1 MAGRQRANGEGSIR
15 ERYPGCWEGRYTAGY
30 DILTGKRIQKGVFA
44 KTRKECAAK
53 LARAIQQDT
62 GPYYRKGKGYDSQP
76 LSTWIRLWF
85 DSYTK
90 PNLRPSSADGYRS
103 MIENHIIPVLGH
115 IQLSKLSS
123 IQIQRFY
130 NDLHTQGRLDNHGN
144 RKYEPLS
151 ASTVKHIHAVLSGAL
166 KQAVKERIIPFNPCD
181 NCKIPKREKKEMH
194 VLPQDKIGAY
204 LDEAKRLGVYALFY
218 LELTSGLRRGELLGL
233 EWADLNPETRMLT
246 VNKQLTRSG
255 GELCISVPKTEN
267 SIRTIALPENTVAL
281 LIDEHNKHPDSPLMF
296 WCPRTNGYWSPD
308 SLRHLHKQ
316 MLAAAGVDESVR
328 FHDLRHTFST
338 LAIQSGVDAKTVA
351 GMLGHYMVKD
361 LSRFGRN
368 FLEMGNYLELILPLY
383 GVRFISINDAFDSD
397 DYLGVTGGLELAL
410 RNLINNMY
418 SRDLSTKVRS
428 AYRTRNLRGEYWGGN
443 GFYGYQVHPHNKKR
457 LIVDEQVRDIIVM
470 IFESCVAGMTTS
482 EIAQMLNDMG
492 IPSPLEHKR
501 RNGGFYNGV
510 VKEETGIWLKG
521 AVRKI
526 LTDERYTGKMITNT
540 RETEEVGKPKMR
552 SLPRDQWIIV
562 PGTHEA
568 IISEELFR
576 AAQNALQG
584 RIRNVNKNTAGNR
597 ANNLFV
603 CGCCGRKLRKN
614 PAKEPHLVCPKNDS
628 IKGAECAGLFVNQ
641 AHIEQAVLQMLREQ
655 SRSFLEQHCLMQAC
669 IDKKLSSIQT
679 ELDANTNMTRR
690 LQSRKAELYEQ
701 YRAGRISRE
710 KFADIQKT
718 DSEKLARLSSRAE
731 EIKRLLVEHYE
742 SRGNLAA
749 GKRTA
754 DQIILLKDYD
764 PEIIRNFVERV
775 RVYPSGEI
783 EIDMRTSSGF
793 AFVTAS

>member
-130 NDLHTQGRLDNHGN
+130 NDLHAQGRLDNHGN

-338 LAIQSGVDAKTVA
+338 LAIQSGIDAK
-351 GMLGHYMVKD
+351 
-361 LSRFGRN
+361 
-368 FLEMGNYLELILPLY
+368 
-383 GVRFISINDAFDSD
+383 
-397 DYLGVTGGLELAL
+397 
-410 RNLINNMY
+410 
-418 SRDLSTKVRS
+418 
-428 AYRTRNLRGEYWGGN
+428 
-443 GFYGYQVHPHNKKR
+443 
-457 LIVDEQVRDIIVM
+457 
-470 IFESCVAGMTTS
+470 
-482 EIAQMLNDMG
+482 
-492 IPSPLEHKR
+492 
-501 RNGGFYNGV
+501 
-510 VKEETGIWLKG
+510 
-521 AVRKI
+521 
-526 LTDERYTGKMITNT
+526 
-540 RETEEVGKPKMR
+540 R
-552 SLPRDQWIIV
+552 SLACSATIV
-562 PGTHEA
+562 PH
-568 IISEELFR
+568 
-576 AAQNALQG
+576 
-584 RIRNVNKNTAGNR
+584 
-597 ANNLFV
+597 
-603 CGCCGRKLRKN
+603 
-614 PAKEPHLVCPKNDS
+614 
-628 IKGAECAGLFVNQ
+628 
-641 AHIEQAVLQMLREQ
+641 
-655 SRSFLEQHCLMQAC
+655 SRWTL
-669 IDKKLSSIQT
+669 
-679 ELDANTNMTRR
+679 TR
-690 LQSRKAELYEQ
+690 
-701 YRAGRISRE
+701 
-710 KFADIQKT
+710 
-718 DSEKLARLSSRAE
+718 
-731 EIKRLLVEHYE
+731 
-742 SRGNLAA
+742 
-749 GKRTA
+749 
-754 DQIILLKDYD
+754 
-764 PEIIRNFVERV
+764 
-775 RVYPSGEI
+775 
-783 EIDMRTSSGF
+783 M
-793 AFVTAS
+793 

>member
-233 EWADLNPETRMLT
+233 EWA
-246 VNKQLTRSG
+246 
-255 GELCISVPKTEN
+255 
-267 SIRTIALPENTVAL
+267 
-281 LIDEHNKHPDSPLMF
+281 
-296 WCPRTNGYWSPD
+296 
-308 SLRHLHKQ
+308 
-316 MLAAAGVDESVR
+316 GVDESVR

-351 GMLGHYMVKD
+351 GMLGHYSAAFTLDTYTHVTEQMKRGAAEKISVFMNA
-361 LSRFGRN
+361 SVN
-368 FLEMGNYLELILPLY
+368 VQVNVVHSPSAV
-383 GVRFISINDAFDSD
+383 VRGD
-397 DYLGVTGGLELAL
+397 
-410 RNLINNMY
+410 
-418 SRDLSTKVRS
+418 
-428 AYRTRNLRGEYWGGN
+428 
-443 GFYGYQVHPHNKKR
+443 
-457 LIVDEQVRDIIVM
+457 
-470 IFESCVAGMTTS
+470 
-482 EIAQMLNDMG
+482 
-492 IPSPLEHKR
+492 
-501 RNGGFYNGV
+501 
-510 VKEETGIWLKG
+510 
-521 AVRKI
+521 
-526 LTDERYTGKMITNT
+526 
-540 RETEEVGKPKMR
+540 
-552 SLPRDQWIIV
+552 
-562 PGTHEA
+562 
-568 IISEELFR
+568 
-576 AAQNALQG
+576 
-584 RIRNVNKNTAGNR
+584 
-597 ANNLFV
+597 
-603 CGCCGRKLRKN
+603 
-614 PAKEPHLVCPKNDS
+614 
-628 IKGAECAGLFVNQ
+628 
-641 AHIEQAVLQMLREQ
+641 
-655 SRSFLEQHCLMQAC
+655 
-669 IDKKLSSIQT
+669 
-679 ELDANTNMTRR
+679 
-690 LQSRKAELYEQ
+690 
-701 YRAGRISRE
+701 
-710 KFADIQKT
+710 
-718 DSEKLARLSSRAE
+718 
-731 EIKRLLVEHYE
+731 YE
-742 SRGNLAA
+742 SDLANCLNPSNS
-749 GKRTA
+749 T
-754 DQIILLKDYD
+754 DLD
-764 PEIIRNFVERV
+764 P
-775 RVYPSGEI
+775 
-783 EIDMRTSSGF
+783 TSQ
-793 AFVTAS
+793 

>member
-130 NDLHTQGRLDNHGN
+130 NDLHAQGRLDNHGN

-151 ASTVKHIHAVLSGAL
+151 VSTVKHIHAVLSGAL

-351 GMLGHYMVKD
+351 GMLGHYSAAFTLDTYTHVTEQMK
-361 LSRFGRN
+361 RGAA
-368 FLEMGNYLELILPLY
+368 EKI
-383 GVRFISINDAFDSD
+383 GVFMNASVNVQVNVVHSPSA
-397 DYLGVTGGLELAL
+397 V
-410 RNLINNMY
+410 
-418 SRDLSTKVRS
+418 VR
-428 AYRTRNLRGEYWGGN
+428 G
-443 GFYGYQVHPHNKKR
+443 
-457 LIVDEQVRDIIVM
+457 D
-470 IFESCVAGMTTS
+470 
-482 EIAQMLNDMG
+482 
-492 IPSPLEHKR
+492 
-501 RNGGFYNGV
+501 
-510 VKEETGIWLKG
+510 
-521 AVRKI
+521 
-526 LTDERYTGKMITNT
+526 
-540 RETEEVGKPKMR
+540 
-552 SLPRDQWIIV
+552 
-562 PGTHEA
+562 
-568 IISEELFR
+568 
-576 AAQNALQG
+576 
-584 RIRNVNKNTAGNR
+584 
-597 ANNLFV
+597 
-603 CGCCGRKLRKN
+603 
-614 PAKEPHLVCPKNDS
+614 
-628 IKGAECAGLFVNQ
+628 
-641 AHIEQAVLQMLREQ
+641 
-655 SRSFLEQHCLMQAC
+655 
-669 IDKKLSSIQT
+669 
-679 ELDANTNMTRR
+679 
-690 LQSRKAELYEQ
+690 
-701 YRAGRISRE
+701 
-710 KFADIQKT
+710 
-718 DSEKLARLSSRAE
+718 
-731 EIKRLLVEHYE
+731 YE
-742 SRGNLAA
+742 SDLANCLNPSNS
-749 GKRTA
+749 T
-754 DQIILLKDYD
+754 DLD
-764 PEIIRNFVERV
+764 P
-775 RVYPSGEI
+775 
-783 EIDMRTSSGF
+783 TSQ
-793 AFVTAS
+793 

>member
-181 NCKIPKREKKEMH
+181 NCKIPKRETKEMH

-328 FHDLRHTFST
+328 FHDLRHTCAS
-338 LAIQSGVDAKTVA
+338 LLLKNGVPMKDIQEW
-351 GMLGHYMVKD
+351 LGH
-361 LSRFGRN
+361 
-368 FLEMGNYLELILPLY
+368 
-383 GVRFISINDAFDSD
+383 SD
-397 DYLGVTGGLELAL
+397 FNTTANIYAQLD
-410 RNLINNMY
+410 
-418 SRDLSTKVRS
+418 
-428 AYRTRNLRGEYWGGN
+428 
-443 GFYGYQVHPHNKKR
+443 
-457 LIVDEQVRDIIVM
+457 
-470 IFESCVAGMTTS
+470 TTS
-482 EIAQMLNDMG
+482 KSASATRMSSVVSIDPG
-492 IPSPLEHKR
+492 IR
-501 RNGGFYNGV
+501 V
-510 VKEETGIWLKG
+510 
-521 AVRKI
+521 
-526 LTDERYTGKMITNT
+526 
-540 RETEEVGKPKMR
+540 
-552 SLPRDQWIIV
+552 
-562 PGTHEA
+562 
-568 IISEELFR
+568 
-576 AAQNALQG
+576 
-584 RIRNVNKNTAGNR
+584 NV
-597 ANNLFV
+597 
-603 CGCCGRKLRKN
+603 
-614 PAKEPHLVCPKNDS
+614 
-628 IKGAECAGLFVNQ
+628 
-641 AHIEQAVLQMLREQ
+641 
-655 SRSFLEQHCLMQAC
+655 
-669 IDKKLSSIQT
+669 
-679 ELDANTNMTRR
+679 
-690 LQSRKAELYEQ
+690 
-701 YRAGRISRE
+701 
-710 KFADIQKT
+710 
-718 DSEKLARLSSRAE
+718 
-731 EIKRLLVEHYE
+731 
-742 SRGNLAA
+742 
-749 GKRTA
+749 
-754 DQIILLKDYD
+754 
-764 PEIIRNFVERV
+764 
-775 RVYPSGEI
+775 
-783 EIDMRTSSGF
+783 
-793 AFVTAS
+793 

>member
-130 NDLHTQGRLDNHGN
+130 NDLHTHGRLDNHGN

-181 NCKIPKREKKEMH
+181 NCKTPKREKKEMH

-296 WCPRTNGYWSPD
+296 LVS
-308 SLRHLHKQ
+308 
-316 MLAAAGVDESVR
+316 
-328 FHDLRHTFST
+328 
-338 LAIQSGVDAKTVA
+338 
-351 GMLGHYMVKD
+351 
-361 LSRFGRN
+361 
-368 FLEMGNYLELILPLY
+368 
-383 GVRFISINDAFDSD
+383 
-397 DYLGVTGGLELAL
+397 
-410 RNLINNMY
+410 
-418 SRDLSTKVRS
+418 
-428 AYRTRNLRGEYWGGN
+428 
-443 GFYGYQVHPHNKKR
+443 
-457 LIVDEQVRDIIVM
+457 
-470 IFESCVAGMTTS
+470 
-482 EIAQMLNDMG
+482 
-492 IPSPLEHKR
+492 
-501 RNGGFYNGV
+501 
-510 VKEETGIWLKG
+510 
-521 AVRKI
+521 
-526 LTDERYTGKMITNT
+526 
-540 RETEEVGKPKMR
+540 
-552 SLPRDQWIIV
+552 
-562 PGTHEA
+562 
-568 IISEELFR
+568 
-576 AAQNALQG
+576 
-584 RIRNVNKNTAGNR
+584 KN
-597 ANNLFV
+597 
-603 CGCCGRKLRKN
+603 
-614 PAKEPHLVCPKNDS
+614 
-628 IKGAECAGLFVNQ
+628 
-641 AHIEQAVLQMLREQ
+641 
-655 SRSFLEQHCLMQAC
+655 
-669 IDKKLSSIQT
+669 
-679 ELDANTNMTRR
+679 
-690 LQSRKAELYEQ
+690 
-701 YRAGRISRE
+701 
-710 KFADIQKT
+710 
-718 DSEKLARLSSRAE
+718 
-731 EIKRLLVEHYE
+731 
-742 SRGNLAA
+742 
-749 GKRTA
+749 
-754 DQIILLKDYD
+754 
-764 PEIIRNFVERV
+764 
-775 RVYPSGEI
+775 
-783 EIDMRTSSGF
+783 
-793 AFVTAS
+793 

>member
-1 MAGRQRANGEGSIR
+1 MAGRQRVNGEGSIR

-144 RKYEPLS
+144 RKYAPLS

-233 EWADLNPETRMLT
+233 EWADLNPETRILT

-255 GELCISVPKTEN
+255 GELRVTVPKTEN
-267 SIRTIALPENTVAL
+267 SIRTIALPENTVAV
-281 LIDEHNKHPDSPLMF
+281 LIEEHNKHPDSPLMF

-351 GMLGHYMVKD
+351 GMLGHYSAAFTLDTYTHVTEQMKRGAAEKIGIFMNANVNVQVNVVHS
-361 LSRFGRN
+361 LSAAAH
-368 FLEMGNYLELILPLY
+368 
-383 GVRFISINDAFDSD
+383 D
-397 DYLGVTGGLELAL
+397 
-410 RNLINNMY
+410 
-418 SRDLSTKVRS
+418 
-428 AYRTRNLRGEYWGGN
+428 
-443 GFYGYQVHPHNKKR
+443 
-457 LIVDEQVRDIIVM
+457 
-470 IFESCVAGMTTS
+470 
-482 EIAQMLNDMG
+482 
-492 IPSPLEHKR
+492 
-501 RNGGFYNGV
+501 
-510 VKEETGIWLKG
+510 
-521 AVRKI
+521 
-526 LTDERYTGKMITNT
+526 
-540 RETEEVGKPKMR
+540 
-552 SLPRDQWIIV
+552 V
-562 PGTHEA
+562 PGSDLANCLTPS
-568 IISEELFR
+568 IS
-576 AAQNALQG
+576 
-584 RIRNVNKNTAGNR
+584 T
-597 ANNLFV
+597 
-603 CGCCGRKLRKN
+603 
-614 PAKEPHLVCPKNDS
+614 D
-628 IKGAECAGLFVNQ
+628 
-641 AHIEQAVLQMLREQ
+641 
-655 SRSFLEQHCLMQAC
+655 
-669 IDKKLSSIQT
+669 
-679 ELDANTNMTRR
+679 LDPT
-690 LQSRKAELYEQ
+690 
-701 YRAGRISRE
+701 
-710 KFADIQKT
+710 
-718 DSEKLARLSSRAE
+718 
-731 EIKRLLVEHYE
+731 
-742 SRGNLAA
+742 
-749 GKRTA
+749 
-754 DQIILLKDYD
+754 
-764 PEIIRNFVERV
+764 
-775 RVYPSGEI
+775 
-783 EIDMRTSSGF
+783 
-793 AFVTAS
+793 

>member
-296 WCPRTNGYWSPD
+296 WCPRT
-308 SLRHLHKQ
+308 
-316 MLAAAGVDESVR
+316 
-328 FHDLRHTFST
+328 

-351 GMLGHYMVKD
+351 GMLGHYSAAFTLDTYTHVTEQMK
-361 LSRFGRN
+361 RGAA
-368 FLEMGNYLELILPLY
+368 EKI
-383 GVRFISINDAFDSD
+383 GVFMNASVNVQVNVIHSPSA
-397 DYLGVTGGLELAL
+397 V
-410 RNLINNMY
+410 
-418 SRDLSTKVRS
+418 VR
-428 AYRTRNLRGEYWGGN
+428 G
-443 GFYGYQVHPHNKKR
+443 
-457 LIVDEQVRDIIVM
+457 D
-470 IFESCVAGMTTS
+470 
-482 EIAQMLNDMG
+482 
-492 IPSPLEHKR
+492 
-501 RNGGFYNGV
+501 
-510 VKEETGIWLKG
+510 
-521 AVRKI
+521 
-526 LTDERYTGKMITNT
+526 
-540 RETEEVGKPKMR
+540 
-552 SLPRDQWIIV
+552 
-562 PGTHEA
+562 
-568 IISEELFR
+568 
-576 AAQNALQG
+576 
-584 RIRNVNKNTAGNR
+584 
-597 ANNLFV
+597 
-603 CGCCGRKLRKN
+603 
-614 PAKEPHLVCPKNDS
+614 
-628 IKGAECAGLFVNQ
+628 
-641 AHIEQAVLQMLREQ
+641 
-655 SRSFLEQHCLMQAC
+655 
-669 IDKKLSSIQT
+669 
-679 ELDANTNMTRR
+679 
-690 LQSRKAELYEQ
+690 
-701 YRAGRISRE
+701 
-710 KFADIQKT
+710 
-718 DSEKLARLSSRAE
+718 
-731 EIKRLLVEHYE
+731 YE
-742 SRGNLAA
+742 SDLANCLNPSNS
-749 GKRTA
+749 T
-754 DQIILLKDYD
+754 DLD
-764 PEIIRNFVERV
+764 P
-775 RVYPSGEI
+775 
-783 EIDMRTSSGF
+783 TSQ
-793 AFVTAS
+793 